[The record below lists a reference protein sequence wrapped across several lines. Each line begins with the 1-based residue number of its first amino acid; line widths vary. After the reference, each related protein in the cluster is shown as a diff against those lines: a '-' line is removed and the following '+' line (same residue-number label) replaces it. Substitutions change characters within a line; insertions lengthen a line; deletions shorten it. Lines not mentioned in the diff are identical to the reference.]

1 MLRELAPKSSPH
13 PSSALKFPLKLC
25 DVIWSQFFFL
35 CAEVSIEIMWCN
47 MEPILLLCGQ
57 DKSITILASTYIVFS
72 LSDLIKQAFLHTL
85 RIYLRTQKLNFLFF
99 SLSDLITQAFVH
111 PLTIYMKT
119 QKLNFLLVVYLNMG
133 SEVALAAVCTNF
145 NLVLGL
151 ICYFDF
157 IYRVRTRN
165 PGKCHQK
172 NDSKGE
178 DHFWVC
184 LFPAVHLWTWN
195 ECWYEIMIIFGGLLL
210 HPKATVA
217 ATGTLIQTTTLL
229 YILPSSLSVGVS
241 ARVGKAWL
249 SMIVNIAC
257 AVVMSF
263 IAVFFSLRWRCIT
276 HGYNFHER
284 WTD

>member
-1 MLRELAPKSSPH
+1 
-13 PSSALKFPLKLC
+13 
-25 DVIWSQFFFL
+25 
-35 CAEVSIEIMWCN
+35 

-57 DKSITILASTYIVFS
+57 DKRITILASTYIVFS

-145 NLVLGL
+145 NMVLGL

-178 DHFWVC
+178 DHF
-184 LFPAVHLWTWN
+184 
-195 ECWYEIMIIFGGLLL
+195 
-210 HPKATVA
+210 
-217 ATGTLIQTTTLL
+217 
-229 YILPSSLSVGVS
+229 
-241 ARVGKAWL
+241 
-249 SMIVNIAC
+249 
-257 AVVMSF
+257 
-263 IAVFFSLRWRCIT
+263 
-276 HGYNFHER
+276 
-284 WTD
+284 